1 MVREYVIILG
11 CFFFIL
17 GIEGY
22 NELTSYDSLQSVKYI
37 FQYITIFFSRRAM
50 ALILDDAL
58 AASFIVRFDRGSQPA
73 NKFFILFLASNKL
86 A

>member
-1 MVREYVIILG
+1 MG
-11 CFFFIL
+11 CSFFIL

-22 NELTSYDSLQSVKYI
+22 DELTSYDSLQSVKYI
-37 FQYITIFFSRRAM
+37 FQYVTIFFLEEPW

-58 AASFIVRFDRGSQPA
+58 AASFVAPATRSIEHDSQPTS
-73 NKFFILFLASNKL
+73 KFFILFLASNKL

>member
-1 MVREYVIILG
+1 MIPFNPSNTY
-11 CFFFIL
+11 F
-17 GIEGY
+17 
-22 NELTSYDSLQSVKYI
+22 NTSL
-37 FQYITIFFSRRAM
+37 FFSRRAM

-58 AASFIVRFDRGSQPA
+58 AASFIVPFDRGSQPA

>member
-1 MVREYVIILG
+1 
-11 CFFFIL
+11 
-17 GIEGY
+17 
-22 NELTSYDSLQSVKYI
+22 
-37 FQYITIFFSRRAM
+37 M

-58 AASFIVRFDRGSQPA
+58 AASFIVPFDRGSQPA

>member
-58 AASFIVRFDRGSQPA
+58 AASFIVPFDIGSQPA